1 MTSRTKQTGVSQM
14 AKPIAALACALASIF
29 ALPAAAQDQAWVE
42 RSNAITLEVIE
53 MQAQFQP
60 EGASQSGLEQY
71 DGLAIDLGPNLTER
85 FVAAEEAKLAELR
98 AALAAETDPN
108 VRQDIEILIDSLERD
123 IEGSRLGERLTQTWI
138 DVPQLVFGNLNGVL
152 DDQVAP
158 ERRVRAVELLQRYTG
173 LYEGTTPLTQLARDR
188 HMDSRGPGKVGPYR
202 GDVED
207 GLSKIDTYV
216 AGIRAL
222 FEKYQIGGAERA
234 LETMER
240 QFAEYVEWSRT
251 EILPLARED
260 FRQPPEIY
268 AFQLKQYGIDLPPE
282 ELIARAR
289 RAFYET
295 RAQMQALAPQVA
307 VKFGFTATDYPSV
320 LAELKKRTIPNE
332 RMEAHY
338 ADVLGQIQTIAAR
351 ERIVTLPDYPVL
363 MRLGTDAENA
373 ASPAPHM
380 LPPRLIGNTGER
392 GTFVLTTGVYPG
404 ATIVANDFNF
414 DAAAWTLSVHEGRP
428 GHELQFAQMV
438 ENGVSQARALYAFNS
453 VNVEG
458 WALYAEAEMLPYEP
472 VEGQLIALQHRLLRQ
487 ARAML
492 DPMLNLGLTDVE
504 TAQRILAD
512 EAGFSPAMVKQEI
525 DRYTFRAPGQAG
537 SYFYG
542 YSQLADLRVATE
554 LALGDKF
561 DRMAFND
568 FIVGQGL
575 LPIGLLAQAVR
586 EKFVPAML
594 AK

>member
-1 MTSRTKQTGVSQM
+1 M
-14 AKPIAALACALASIF
+14 AKPIVALACAVAAVI
-29 ALPAAAQDQAWVE
+29 AAPAAAQDRAADQAWVE
-42 RSNAITLEVIE
+42 RSNAFTQQVLQ
-53 MQAQFQP
+53 MQAEFQP

-71 DGLAIDLGPNLTER
+71 DGKAIDLGPDLPER
-85 FVAAEEAKLAELR
+85 FIAAEEKKLAELR
-98 AALAAETDPN
+98 AALAAESDPN
-108 VRQDIEILIDSLERD
+108 VKQDLAILIGSLERD
-123 IEGSRLGERLTQTWI
+123 IEGTRLGERLTLTWY
-138 DVPQLVFGNLNGVL
+138 DVPQLIFGNLNGVL
-152 DDQVAP
+152 DDQIAP
-158 ERRVRAVELLQRYTG
+158 ERRAKAVELLQRYTG
-173 LYEGTTPLTQLARDR
+173 LYAGTTPLTQLARDR
-188 HMDSRGPGKVGPYR
+188 YADSRGAGKVGPYK

-207 GLSKIDTYV
+207 ALSKVDTYV
-216 AGIRAL
+216 AGIREL
-222 FEKYQIGGAERA
+222 FAKYHVEGAEPA
-234 LETMER
+234 LAAMER
-240 QFAEYVEWSRT
+240 QFADYSTWTRS

-282 ELIARAR
+282 ELVARAR

-295 RAQMQALAPQVA
+295 RAQMDALAPQVA
-307 VKFGFTATDYPSV
+307 AKFGFAATDYPSV
-320 LAELKKRTIPNE
+320 LAELKKHTIPNDQ
-332 RMEAHY
+332 MEAHY
-338 ADVLGQIQTIAAR
+338 AEVLGQIQQIAAR

-363 MRLGTDAENA
+363 MRLGSDAENA

-392 GTFVLTTGVYPG
+392 GQFVLTTGVYPG
-404 ATIVANDFNF
+404 ATITANDFNF

-438 ENGVSQARALYAFNS
+438 KNGVSQARALYAFNS

-487 ARAML
+487 SRAML
-492 DPMLNLGLTDVE
+492 DPMLNLGLTDIA
-504 TAQRILAD
+504 TARRILEED
-512 EAGFSPAMVKQEI
+512 GFSPAMVKQEV

-568 FIVGQGL
+568 FVVNQGL
-575 LPIGLLAQAVR
+575 LPISLLGAAVR
-586 EKFVPAML
+586 EKFIPAML

>member
-1 MTSRTKQTGVSQM
+1 MPKSLV
-14 AKPIAALACALASIF
+14 ALACVVAAFI

-42 RSNAITLEVIE
+42 RSNALTQQVIA
-53 MQAQFQP
+53 MQAEFQP

-71 DGLAIDLGPNLTER
+71 DGKALDLGPNLSER
-85 FVAAEEAKLAELR
+85 FIAAEEKKLAELR
-98 AALAAETDPN
+98 AALAAERDPN

-123 IEGSRLGERLTQTWI
+123 IEGTRLSDRLTLDWY
-138 DVPQLVFGNLNGVL
+138 DVPQIVFGNLNALL

-158 ERRVRAVELLQRYTG
+158 ARRAKAVELLQRYTG
-173 LYEGTTPLTQLARDR
+173 LYQGTTALTQLARDR
-188 HMDSRGPGKVGPYR
+188 YADSRGSGKVGPYE

-207 GLSKIDTYV
+207 ALSKVDTYIS
-216 AGIRAL
+216 GIRAL
-222 FEKYQIGGAERA
+222 FEKYQIAGAEPA
-234 LETMER
+234 LAAMER
-240 QFAEYVEWSRT
+240 QFADYSTWTRS
-251 EILPLARED
+251 EILPIARAD

-282 ELIARAR
+282 ELVARAR
-289 RAFYET
+289 RAFFET
-295 RAQMQALAPQVA
+295 RAQMDALAPQVA
-307 VKFGFTATDYPSV
+307 AKFGFAATDYPSV
-320 LAELKKRTIPNE
+320 LAELKKRTIPNAQ
-332 RMEAHY
+332 MEAHY
-338 ADVLGQIQTIAAR
+338 AEVLGQIQQIAAR

-363 MRLGTDAENA
+363 MRLGSDAENA

-380 LPPRLIGNTGER
+380 NPPRLIGNTGER

-472 VEGQLIALQHRLLRQ
+472 IEGQLIALQHRLLRQ
-487 ARAML
+487 SRAML
-492 DPMLNLGLTDVE
+492 DPMLNLGLTDVA
-504 TAQRILAD
+504 TAQRILAE

-568 FIVGQGL
+568 FVVGQGL
-575 LPIGLLAQAVR
+575 LPLNLLAQAVR
-586 EKFVPAML
+586 EEFVPAML

>member
-1 MTSRTKQTGVSQM
+1 AFTQGV
-14 AKPIAALACALASIF
+14 IA
-29 ALPAAAQDQAWVE
+29 
-42 RSNAITLEVIE
+42 
-53 MQAQFQP
+53 MQAAFQP

-71 DGLAIDLGPNLTER
+71 DGRAIDLGPNLPER
-85 FVAAEEAKLAELR
+85 FIAAEEKTLGLLR
-98 AALAAETDPN
+98 TALAAESDPN
-108 VRQDIEILIDSLERD
+108 VKQDLEILIGSLERD
-123 IEGSRLGERLTQTWI
+123 IEGTRLGQRLTLSWY
-138 DVPQLVFGNLNGVL
+138 DVPQLVFGNLNALL
-152 DDQVAP
+152 DDQVAGA
-158 ERRVRAVELLQRYTG
+158 RRAKAVELLQRYTG
-173 LYEGTTPLTQLARDR
+173 LYAGTTPLTQLARDR
-188 HMDSRGPGKVGPYR
+188 YMDSRGAGKVGPYK

-207 GLSKIDTYV
+207 ALSKVDTYV
-216 AGIRAL
+216 EGIRAL
-222 FEKYQIGGAERA
+222 LAKYQIAGAEPA
-234 LETMER
+234 LDAMER
-240 QFAEYVEWSRT
+240 QFADYATWTRA
-251 EILPLARED
+251 EILPIARED
-260 FRQPPEIY
+260 FRQPPELY
-268 AFQLKQYGIDLPPE
+268 AFALEQYGIDLPPE
-282 ELIARAR
+282 DLIARAR

-307 VKFGFTATDYPSV
+307 AKFGFSATDYPSV
-320 LAELKKRTIPNE
+320 LAELKKRTIPNDK
-332 RMEAHY
+332 MEAHY
-338 ADVLGQIQTIAAR
+338 AEVLGQIQTIAAR

-363 MRLGTDAENA
+363 MRLGSDAENA

-380 LPPRLIGNTGER
+380 NPPRLIGNTGER

-487 ARAML
+487 SRAML
-492 DPMLNLGLTDVE
+492 DPMLNLGLTDVA
-504 TAQRILAD
+504 TAQRILEED
-512 EAGFSPAMVKQEI
+512 GFSPAMVKQEI

-568 FIVGQGL
+568 FVVGQGL
-575 LPIGLLAQAVR
+575 LPLSLLAKAVR
-586 EKFVPAML
+586 EQFVPAML

>member
-1 MTSRTKQTGVSQM
+1 MTKGTAAFAGAM
-14 AKPIAALACALASIF
+14 AAFLAM
-29 ALPAAAQDQAWVE
+29 PAAAQQQAPSPAWVE
-42 RSNAITLEVIE
+42 RSNAMTAQVIE
-53 MQAQFQP
+53 MQAEFQP
-60 EGASQSGLEQY
+60 ESASQSGLEQY
-71 DGLAIDLGPNLTER
+71 DGKAIDLGPNLFDR
-85 FVAAEEAKLAELR
+85 FVAAEENKLADLR
-98 AALAAETDPN
+98 AALAAESDPN
-108 VRQDIEILIDSLERD
+108 VKQDLEILIDSLERD
-123 IEGSRLGERLTQTWI
+123 IEGTRLNQRLTLAWY
-138 DVPQLVFGNLNGVL
+138 DVPQLVFGNLNALL

-158 ERRVRAVELLQRYTG
+158 ARRAKAVELLQRYTG
-173 LYEGTTPLTQLARDR
+173 LYQGTTPLTQLARDR
-188 HMDSRGPGKVGPYR
+188 YMDTRGPDKVGPYK

-207 GLSKIDTYV
+207 SLSKVDTYV
-216 AGIRAL
+216 AGIREL
-222 FEKYQIGGAERA
+222 FAKYQIEGAGPA
-234 LETMER
+234 LDAMER
-240 QFAEYVEWSRT
+240 QFADYAAWERA
-251 EILPLARED
+251 EILPLARDD

-268 AFQLKQYGIDLPPE
+268 AFALKQYGIDLPPE
-282 ELIARAR
+282 ELVARAR
-289 RAFYET
+289 RGFYET
-295 RAQMQALAPQVA
+295 RQQMDALAPVVA
-307 VKFGFTATDYPSV
+307 AKFGFVATDYASV
-320 LAELKKRTIPNE
+320 LAELKKRTIPNDQ
-332 RMEAHY
+332 MEAHY

-363 MRLGTDAENA
+363 MRLGSDAENA

-380 LPPRLIGNTGER
+380 LAPRLIGNTGER
-392 GTFVLTTGVYPG
+392 GQFVLTTGVYPG

-487 ARAML
+487 SRAML
-492 DPMLNLGLTDVE
+492 DPMLNLGLTDIA
-504 TAQRILAD
+504 TARRILEED
-512 EAGFSPAMVKQEI
+512 GFSPAMVKQEV

-542 YSQLADLRVATE
+542 YSQLADLRLATE

-575 LPIGLLAQAVR
+575 LPVSLLGKAVR
-586 EKFVPAML
+586 EVFIPAML
-594 AK
+594 AR